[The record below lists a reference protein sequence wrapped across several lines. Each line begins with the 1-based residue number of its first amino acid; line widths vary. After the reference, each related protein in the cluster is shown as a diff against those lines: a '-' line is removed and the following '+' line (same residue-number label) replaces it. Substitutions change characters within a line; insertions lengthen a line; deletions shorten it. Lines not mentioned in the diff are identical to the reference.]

1 MFELTNEQR
10 KCFALPPV
18 LDTWKKIEVK
28 PSPYDLYDTYVYLD
42 GQKIMKVIQ
51 IYEEAGHPKY
61 YEYSVDQMISEDG
74 KKLLPK
80 TAKGKPQNFISS
92 HLERK
97 PHVGMALYF
106 ERGFVCVTNNTAEQ
120 SYYRSAYEGIQI
132 QTLDDF
138 RKWLDDWCENTGE
151 KELAQIETFANKTK
165 IHQKYK
171 EGDFFRY
178 RINRSLYGYGR
189 ILMNFDKMRKD
200 GIDFWNLFMG
210 KPLCVAVC
218 HIATNDA
225 HISPEQLVDQKM
237 LPAQMIMDNIFF
249 YGECEIIG
257 NLPLKG
263 NGAAYPI
270 HYGKSISMQ
279 HPHCLHYQCGKT
291 FVTLENKKA
300 LYGDF
305 VNGSIG
311 WTLDV
316 KLPILNACIRYGAND
331 PYWMMIHPYQANR
344 DLRNPKFKKELAE
357 IQKQMG
363 II

>member
-1 MFELTNEQR
+1 MER
-10 KCFALPPV
+10 KKFFGWQ
-18 LDTWKKIEVK
+18 D
-28 PSPYDLYDTYVYLD
+28 
-42 GQKIMKVIQ
+42 
-51 IYEEAGHPKY
+51 
-61 YEYSVDQMISEDG
+61 SEDG
-74 KKLLPK
+74 YVADYLETKSSFYVRMTSDDAAAALVEVNKAFGDVTMLAGVDAPDGEFAFT
-80 TAKGKPQNFISS
+80 TAIIS
-92 HLERK
+92 
-97 PHVGMALYF
+97 
-106 ERGFVCVTNNTAEQ
+106 
-120 SYYRSAYEGIQI
+120 
-132 QTLDDF
+132 
-138 RKWLDDWCENTGE
+138 E
-151 KELAQIETFANKTK
+151 KELAEIETFANKTK

-225 HISPEQLVDQKM
+225 HMSPEQLVDQKM

-263 NGAAYPI
+263 NEAAYPI

-331 PYWMMIHPYQANR
+331 PYWMMIHPYQANK